1 MYIKMLNLYYLFWG
15 MWLGKYCI
23 EILLHGV
30 GLFAIYLYQKKKS
43 KSNFNIFKLAETLI
57 AICGIVKKIYME
69 TTIMPTLRNRISR
82 VIHNISIYELV
93 LMMYILTLDRMICVI
108 NPLKYKLRMTRTK
121 IKIIILISWII
132 SITLGV
138 FIETIP

>member
-1 MYIKMLNLYYLFWG
+1 MLPPEDLYYLFWG
-15 MWLGKYCI
+15 MDLGAFCI
-23 EILLHGV
+23 AILLHGV
-30 GLFAIYLYQKKKS
+30 GLFAIYLYKKKS
-43 KSNFNIFKLAETLI
+43 NQNLILSFLSLPEILI
-57 AICGIVKKIYME
+57 ALCGIVFKIYME
-69 TTIMPTLRNRISR
+69 TLIIPKLFHDICITIQ
-82 VIHNISIYELV
+82 NISIYELV
-93 LMMYILTLDRMICVI
+93 LTMYILTLDRMICVV